1 MRTQTMY
8 PHKPEKNQ
16 KGVALFVSLIF
27 LLLLTVVG
35 MASMKSA
42 SLQEKMAGNTR
53 FKNISFQLAEAALR
67 EAEQYVANPDN
78 SSNLA
83 TCTQCGSGGG
93 ACVPPDHTTAAAGQG
108 VCDSWTASADRT
120 GFFHIQKLGNSSA
133 AINIEPGQSVTLY
146 RITAVATAGNSTT
159 ALESIYATN

>member
-1 MRTQTMY
+1 MRTKTMY
-8 PHKPEKNQ
+8 LHKPEKNQ

-42 SLQEKMAGNTR
+42 SLQEKMAGNSR

-67 EAEQYVANPDN
+67 EAEQYVGNADN
-78 SSNLA
+78 SSTLA
-83 TCTQCGSGGG
+83 ACAQCGGGD
-93 ACVPPDHTTAAAGQG
+93 CTPPDHTTAAVAPGT
-108 VCDSWTASADRT
+108 CDNWTSTTDGT
-120 GFFHIQKLGNSSA
+120 GLYHIQKLGNSSA
-133 AINIEPGQSVTLY
+133 AMNIEPGQSVTLY
-146 RITAVATAGNSTT
+146 RITAVSTAGNSTT